1 MAVQNILP
9 DPVNTINEAGED
21 LSGGVAGPG
30 YKTVKFSSVQEVLTD
45 RSRSGITYRRINQYH
60 QWKIDI
66 TYNKLT
72 KAQFNTVYPFLL
84 QRQSFQEAFFVNLP
98 QYQYPGAPRSTI
110 NYAAASILQPAGQ
123 HYFQTGASG
132 TLANLNKGDM
142 FTISDPTDATHLKA
156 YKITAIDAANYQLF
170 ITPTLQRKVDRTNA
184 NGSPVI
190 NWDPNNPKIR
200 VFAVG
205 STVDYSLDSSG
216 LYSFSVKLEEAL
228 S

>member
-1 MAVQNILP
+1 MAVQNTLP
-9 DPVNTINEAGED
+9 DPVNTIDEAGTD
-21 LSGGVAGPG
+21 ASGGIAGPG
-30 YKTVKFSSVQEVLTD
+30 YKTVKLSSVQDVLTD

-72 KAQFNTVYPFLL
+72 KTQFDTVYPFLL

-98 QYQYPGAPRSTI
+98 QYQVSRGAI
-110 NYAAASILQPAGQ
+110 NTAAKGNTSQPAGQ
-123 HYFQTGASG
+123 HYLHIEAS
-132 TLANLNKGDM
+132 ANIEKGDLL
-142 FTISDPTDATHLKA
+142 TIYDPTDATHKKA
-156 YKITAIDAANYQLF
+156 YKITAIDSSNHYLYV
-170 ITPTLQRKVDRTNA
+170 TPTLQRKVDRTSA
-184 NGSPVI
+184 NGSPTITFNVTT
-190 NWDPNNPKIR
+190 PKIR

-205 STVDYSLDSSG
+205 STIDYTLDSSG

>member
-9 DPVNTINEAGED
+9 DPVNTIDEAGQD

-30 YKTVKFSSVQEVLTD
+30 YKTVKLSSVQEVLTD

-72 KAQFNTVYPFLL
+72 KTQFDTVYPFLL

-98 QYQYPGAPRSTI
+98 QYQVTRTLTSTLVSAI
-110 NYAAASILQPAGQ
+110 SQPAGQ
-123 HYFQTGASG
+123 QYLSIVNS
-132 TLANLNKGDM
+132 ANIEKGDLL
-142 FTISDPTDATHLKA
+142 TISDPTDATHKKA
-156 YKITAIDAANYQLF
+156 YKVTAIDSSNHYLYL
-170 ITPTLQRKVDRTNA
+170 TPTLQRKVDRTSV
-184 NGSPVI
+184 NGSPSI
-190 NWDPNNPKIR
+190 AFNITTPKIR
-200 VFAVG
+200 VIAVG

-216 LYSFSVKLEEAL
+216 LYSFSVKLEETL

>member
-1 MAVQNILP
+1 MAVQNTLP
-9 DPVNTINEAGED
+9 DPVNTIDEAGED

-30 YKTVKFSSVQEVLTD
+30 YKTVKLSSVQEVLTD
-45 RSRSGITYRRINQYH
+45 RSRSGITYRRVNQYH

-72 KAQFNTVYPFLL
+72 KAQFDTVYPFLL

-98 QYQYPGAPRSTI
+98 QYQVTRGTI
-110 NYAAASILQPAGQ
+110 DNQAKNAISQPAGQ
-123 HYFQTGASG
+123 HYLNIENS
-132 TLANLNKGDM
+132 ANIEKGDLL
-142 FTISDPTDATHLKA
+142 TISDPTDATHKKA
-156 YKITAIDAANYQLF
+156 YKVTAIDSSNHYLYL
-170 ITPTLQRKVDRTNA
+170 TPTLQRKVDRTST
-184 NGSPVI
+184 NGTPLITFNVTT
-190 NWDPNNPKIR
+190 PKIR
-200 VFAVG
+200 VIAVG

>member
-9 DPVNTINEAGED
+9 DPVNTIDEAGQD

-30 YKTVKFSSVQEVLTD
+30 YKTVKLSSVQDVLTA

-72 KAQFNTVYPFLL
+72 KTQFDTVYPFLL

-98 QYQYPGAPRSTI
+98 QYNNTG
-110 NYAAASILQPAGQ
+110 SITSSVPNLSQPAGQ
-123 HYFQTGASG
+123 HYLTVTNS
-132 TLANLNKGDM
+132 ANVQKGDLL
-142 FTISDPTDATHLKA
+142 TISDSTDATHKKA
-156 YKITAIDAANYQLF
+156 YKITAIDSSNHYLYL
-170 ITPTLQRKVDRTNA
+170 TPTLQRKVDTTSGA
-184 NGSPVI
+184 TIVF
-190 NWDPNNPKIR
+190 DVATPKIR
-200 VFAVG
+200 VIAVG

>member
-9 DPVNTINEAGED
+9 DPVNTIDEAGQD

-30 YKTVKFSSVQEVLTD
+30 YKTVKLSSVQDVLTD

-72 KAQFNTVYPFLL
+72 KTQFDTVYPFLL

-98 QYQYPGAPRSTI
+98 QYNNTG
-110 NYAAASILQPAGQ
+110 SITSSVPNLSQPAGQ
-123 HYFQTGASG
+123 HYLTVTNS
-132 TLANLNKGDM
+132 ANVQKGDLL
-142 FTISDPTDATHLKA
+142 TISDSTDATHKKT
-156 YKITAIDAANYQLF
+156 YKITAIDSSNHYLYL
-170 ITPTLQRKVDRTNA
+170 TPTLQRKVDTTSGA
-184 NGSPVI
+184 TIVF
-190 NWDPNNPKIR
+190 DVVTPKIR
-200 VFAVG
+200 VIAVG

-216 LYSFSVKLEEAL
+216 LYSFSVKLEETL

>member
-9 DPVNTINEAGED
+9 DPVNTIDEAGQD

-30 YKTVKFSSVQEVLTD
+30 YKTVKLSSVQEVLTD
-45 RSRSGITYRRINQYH
+45 RSRSGITYRRVNQYH

-72 KAQFNTVYPFLL
+72 KTQFDTVYPFLL

-98 QYQYPGAPRSTI
+98 QYQVTRTLTSTLVSAI
-110 NYAAASILQPAGQ
+110 SQPAGQ
-123 HYFQTGASG
+123 QYLSIVNS
-132 TLANLNKGDM
+132 ANIEKGDLL
-142 FTISDPTDATHLKA
+142 TISDPTDATHKKA
-156 YKITAIDAANYQLF
+156 YKVTAIDSSNHYLYL
-170 ITPTLQRKVDRTNA
+170 TPTLQRKVDRTSV
-184 NGSPVI
+184 NGSPSI
-190 NWDPNNPKIR
+190 AFNITTPKIR
-200 VFAVG
+200 VIAVG

-216 LYSFSVKLEEAL
+216 LYSFSVKLEETL

>member
-9 DPVNTINEAGED
+9 DPVNTIDEAGQN

-30 YKTVKFSSVQEVLTD
+30 YKTVKLSSVQNVLTD

-72 KAQFNTVYPFLL
+72 KTQFDTVYPFLL

-98 QYQYPGAPRSTI
+98 QYQYPGSPRSGI
-110 NYAAASILQPAGQ
+110 NYAAATILQPAGQ
-123 HYFQTGASG
+123 QYFQTGASG
-132 TLANLNKGDM
+132 DLLNLNKGDM

-156 YKITAIDAANYQLF
+156 YKVTAIDAANYQLF
-170 ITPTLQRKVDRTNA
+170 ITPTLQRKVDRTSA

-190 NWDPNNPKIR
+190 SWDPNNPKIR
-200 VFAVG
+200 VIAVG

-216 LYSFSVKLEEAL
+216 LYSFSVKLEETL

>member
-9 DPVNTINEAGED
+9 DPVNTIDEAGED

-30 YKTVKFSSVQEVLTD
+30 YKTVKLSSVQEVLTD
-45 RSRSGITYRRINQYH
+45 RSRSGITYRRVNQYH

-72 KAQFNTVYPFLL
+72 KTQFDTVYPFLL

-98 QYQYPGAPRSTI
+98 QYQVSRTLTSTLVSAI
-110 NYAAASILQPAGQ
+110 SQPAGQ
-123 HYFQTGASG
+123 QYLSIVNS
-132 TLANLNKGDM
+132 ANIQKGDLL
-142 FTISDPTDATHLKA
+142 TISDPTDATHKKA
-156 YKITAIDAANYQLF
+156 YKVTAIDSSNHYLYL
-170 ITPTLQRKVDRTNA
+170 TPTLQRKVDRTSV
-184 NGSPVI
+184 NGSPSI
-190 NWDPNNPKIR
+190 AFNITTPKIR
-200 VFAVG
+200 VIAVG

-216 LYSFSVKLEEAL
+216 LYSFSVKLEETL

>member
-9 DPVNTINEAGED
+9 DPVNTIDEAGQD

-30 YKTVKFSSVQEVLTD
+30 YKTVKLSSVQNVLTD

-72 KAQFNTVYPFLL
+72 KTQFNTVYPFLL
-84 QRQSFQEAFFVNLP
+84 QRQSFQEAFFVDLP
-98 QYQYPGAPRSTI
+98 QYSNAGSITTTV
-110 NYAAASILQPAGQ
+110 AASLSQPAGQ
-123 HYFQTGASG
+123 QY
-132 TLANLNKGDM
+132 LAVTNSANIQKGDLL
-142 FTISDPTDATHLKA
+142 TVSDSTDATHKKA
-156 YKITAIDAANYQLF
+156 YKITAIDSSNHYLYV
-170 ITPTLQRKVDRTNA
+170 TPTLQRKVDTT
-184 NGSPVI
+184 GSATITFEVA
-190 NWDPNNPKIR
+190 NPKIR
-200 VFAVG
+200 VIAVG

-216 LYSFSVKLEEAL
+216 LYSFSVKLEETL

>member
-9 DPVNTINEAGED
+9 DPVNTIDEAGQD

-30 YKTVKFSSVQEVLTD
+30 YKTVKLSSVQEVLTD
-45 RSRSGITYRRINQYH
+45 RSRSGITYRRVNQYH

-72 KAQFNTVYPFLL
+72 KTQFDTVYPFLL

-98 QYQYPGAPRSTI
+98 QYQVSRTLTSTLVSAI
-110 NYAAASILQPAGQ
+110 SQPAGQ
-123 HYFQTGASG
+123 QYLSIVNS
-132 TLANLNKGDM
+132 ANIEKGDLL
-142 FTISDPTDATHLKA
+142 TISDPTDATHKKA
-156 YKITAIDAANYQLF
+156 YKVTAIDSSNHYLYL
-170 ITPTLQRKVDRTNA
+170 TPTLQRKVDRTSV
-184 NGSPVI
+184 NGSPSI
-190 NWDPNNPKIR
+190 AFNITTPKIR
-200 VFAVG
+200 VIAVG

-216 LYSFSVKLEEAL
+216 LYSFSVKLEETL

>member
-9 DPVNTINEAGED
+9 DPVNTIDEAGQD

-30 YKTVKFSSVQEVLTD
+30 YKTVKLSSVQEVLSD
-45 RSRSGITYRRINQYH
+45 RSRSGVTYRRVNQYH

-72 KAQFNTVYPFLL
+72 KTQFDTVYPFLL

-98 QYQYPGAPRSTI
+98 QYQVSRTLSSTLVSAI
-110 NYAAASILQPAGQ
+110 SQPAGQ
-123 HYFQTGASG
+123 QYLSIVNS
-132 TLANLNKGDM
+132 ANIEKGDLL
-142 FTISDPTDATHLKA
+142 TISDPTDATHKKA
-156 YKITAIDAANYQLF
+156 YKVTAIDSSNHYLYLS
-170 ITPTLQRKVDRTNA
+170 PTLQRKVDRTSA

-190 NWDPNNPKIR
+190 TFNVTTPKIR
-200 VFAVG
+200 VIAVG

-216 LYSFSVKLEEAL
+216 LYSFSVKLEETL

>member
-9 DPVNTINEAGED
+9 DPVNTIDEAGQD

-30 YKTVKFSSVQEVLTD
+30 YKTVKLSSVQEVLTD

-72 KAQFNTVYPFLL
+72 KTQFDTVYPFLL

-98 QYQYPGAPRSTI
+98 QYQVSRTLTSTLVSAI
-110 NYAAASILQPAGQ
+110 SQPAGQ
-123 HYFQTGASG
+123 QYLSIVNS
-132 TLANLNKGDM
+132 ANIEKGDLL
-142 FTISDPTDATHLKA
+142 TISDPTDATHKKA
-156 YKITAIDAANYQLF
+156 YKVTAIDSSNHYLYL
-170 ITPTLQRKVDRTNA
+170 TPTLQRKVDRTSV
-184 NGSPVI
+184 NGSPSI
-190 NWDPNNPKIR
+190 AFNITTPKIR
-200 VFAVG
+200 VIAVG

-216 LYSFSVKLEEAL
+216 LYSFSVKLEETL

>member
-9 DPVNTINEAGED
+9 DPVNTIDEAGQD

-30 YKTVKFSSVQEVLTD
+30 YKTVKLSSVQEVLSD
-45 RSRSGITYRRINQYH
+45 RSRSGVTYRRVNQYH

-72 KAQFNTVYPFLL
+72 KTQFDTVYPFLL

-98 QYQYPGAPRSTI
+98 QYQVSRTLSSTLVSAI
-110 NYAAASILQPAGQ
+110 SQPAGQ
-123 HYFQTGASG
+123 QYLSIVNS
-132 TLANLNKGDM
+132 ANIEKGDLL
-142 FTISDPTDATHLKA
+142 TISDPTDATHKKA
-156 YKITAIDAANYQLF
+156 YKVTAIDSSNHYLYLS
-170 ITPTLQRKVDRTNA
+170 PTLQRKVDRTSV
-184 NGSPVI
+184 NGSPSI
-190 NWDPNNPKIR
+190 AFNITTPKIR
-200 VFAVG
+200 VIAVG

-216 LYSFSVKLEEAL
+216 LYSFSVKLEETL

>member
-9 DPVNTINEAGED
+9 DPVNTIDEAGQD

-30 YKTVKFSSVQEVLTD
+30 YKTVKLSSVQDVLTD

-72 KAQFNTVYPFLL
+72 KTQFNTVYPFLL

-98 QYQYPGAPRSTI
+98 QYSNAGSITTTV
-110 NYAAASILQPAGQ
+110 AASLSQPAGQ
-123 HYFQTGASG
+123 QY
-132 TLANLNKGDM
+132 LAVTNSANIQKGDLL
-142 FTISDPTDATHLKA
+142 TVSDSTDATHKKA
-156 YKITAIDAANYQLF
+156 YKITAIDSSNHYLYV
-170 ITPTLQRKVDRTNA
+170 TPTLQRKVDTT
-184 NGSPVI
+184 GSATITFEVA
-190 NWDPNNPKIR
+190 NPKIR
-200 VFAVG
+200 AIAVG
-205 STVDYSLDSSG
+205 NTVDYSLDSSG
-216 LYSFSVKLEEAL
+216 LYSFSVKLEETL

>member
-9 DPVNTINEAGED
+9 DPVNTIDEAGQD

-30 YKTVKFSSVQEVLTD
+30 YKTVKLSSVQEVLSD
-45 RSRSGITYRRINQYH
+45 RSRSGVTYRRVNQYH

-72 KAQFNTVYPFLL
+72 KTQFDTVYPFLL

-98 QYQYPGAPRSTI
+98 QYQVSRGGI
-110 NYAAASILQPAGQ
+110 NSAAKNAISQPAGQ
-123 HYFQTGASG
+123 HYLDIEAS
-132 TLANLNKGDM
+132 ANIEKGDLL
-142 FTISDPTDATHLKA
+142 TISDPTDATHKKA
-156 YKITAIDAANYQLF
+156 YKVTAIDSSNHYLYV
-170 ITPTLQRKVDRTNA
+170 TPTLQRKVDRTSA

-190 NWDPNNPKIR
+190 TFNVTTPKIR
-200 VFAVG
+200 VIAVG

-216 LYSFSVKLEEAL
+216 LYSFSVKLEETL